1 MAASKI
7 VRVATVAG
15 AIILICL
22 TLVLAGG
29 LALGFA
35 ANTSA
40 FLIHLLEFVWAVGI
54 PVLGAGVLGWFAY
67 KLFIEPVIRQ
77 HKLERIRE
85 YRARRNVADTDENQ
99 PL

>member
-1 MAASKI
+1 MAPSKTARLLTI
-7 VRVATVAG
+7 AG
-15 AIILICL
+15 AIILISL

-40 FLIHLLEFVWAVGI
+40 FLIHLLEFIWAVGI

-67 KLFIEPVIRQ
+67 KFFIEPVIRR
-77 HKLERIRE
+77 HKLERIRD
-85 YRARRNVADTDENQ
+85 YRARRNLPDPDESK